1 MNMDEPKR
9 RPRIGEMIVYR
20 VFGGEYRACRI
31 TEVCDDVKN
40 GWPGFDGVTPEGM
53 SVWGYDDQIVDDPR
67 IREVMIG

>member
-40 GWPGFDGVTPEGM
+40 GWPGFDGMTPEGM
-53 SVWGYDDQIVDDPR
+53 S
-67 IREVMIG
+67 